1 MMYITT
7 KNALVILFHI
17 SLSYG
22 KIESMTCALFWNNET
37 IDFKKLSSVAYVKR
51 MVEPGLFKIGMQ
63 KHLANQITGCSV
75 GNDEMHSKS
84 CHSLMQ
90 IAT

>member
-1 MMYITT
+1 M
-7 KNALVILFHI
+7 LCF
-17 SLSYG
+17 
-22 KIESMTCALFWNNET
+22 ET
-37 IDFKKLSSVAYVKR
+37 MKHTLLLIDFKKLSSVAYVKR

-63 KHLANQITGCSV
+63 KHLANQTTGRSV
-75 GNDEMHSKS
+75 GNDEMRSKS

>member
-1 MMYITT
+1 M
-7 KNALVILFHI
+7 LCF
-17 SLSYG
+17 
-22 KIESMTCALFWNNET
+22 ET
-37 IDFKKLSSVAYVKR
+37 MKHTLLLIDFKKLSSVAYVKR

>member
-1 MMYITT
+1 M
-7 KNALVILFHI
+7 LCF
-17 SLSYG
+17 
-22 KIESMTCALFWNNET
+22 ET
-37 IDFKKLSSVAYVKR
+37 MKHTLLLIDFKKLSNSSVAYVKR

-63 KHLANQITGCSV
+63 KHLANQITGRSV
-75 GNDEMHSKS
+75 GNDEMRSKS

>member
-1 MMYITT
+1 MLCFETMKYT
-7 KNALVILFHI
+7 LVL
-17 SLSYG
+17 
-22 KIESMTCALFWNNET
+22 

-63 KHLANQITGCSV
+63 KHLANQITGRSV
-75 GNDEMHSKS
+75 GNDDSKS

>member
-1 MMYITT
+1 M
-7 KNALVILFHI
+7 LCF
-17 SLSYG
+17 
-22 KIESMTCALFWNNET
+22 ET
-37 IDFKKLSSVAYVKR
+37 MKHTLLLIDFKKLSSVVYVKR

-63 KHLANQITGCSV
+63 KHLANQITGRSV
-75 GNDEMHSKS
+75 GNDEMRCKS

>member
-1 MMYITT
+1 MLCFETMKYT
-7 KNALVILFHI
+7 LVL
-17 SLSYG
+17 
-22 KIESMTCALFWNNET
+22 

-63 KHLANQITGCSV
+63 KHLANQITGRSV
-75 GNDEMHSKS
+75 GNDEMRSKS